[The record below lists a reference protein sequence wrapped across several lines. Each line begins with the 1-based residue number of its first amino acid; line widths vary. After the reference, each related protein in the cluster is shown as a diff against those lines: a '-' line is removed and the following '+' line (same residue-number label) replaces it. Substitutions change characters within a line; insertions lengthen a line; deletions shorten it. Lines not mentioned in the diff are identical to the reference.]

1 MLLQRCFITKIDAS
15 MRNLIFLFVV
25 FVLCSCNTNT
35 NSTNDQTPKS
45 WKETVMVIP
54 DDQATPEELKLKNK
68 MFEVMSEVIA
78 VKNNGLVITVDK
90 KYFTSQGIPE
100 AYYDLLEAEFE
111 ETNRALEKM
120 VSEQNVDLT
129 GAVEQFKVDVINH
142 IKQLATSK

>member
-1 MLLQRCFITKIDAS
+1 M
-15 MRNLIFLFVV
+15 V
-25 FVLCSCNTNT
+25 VLCACGANTNPT
-35 NSTNDQTPKS
+35 AEQAPKS
-45 WKETVMVIP
+45 WKETVMAIP
-54 DDQATPEELKLKNK
+54 DDQATPDELKLKNK

-120 VSEQNVDLT
+120 VSEQDVDLT
-129 GAVEQFKVDVINH
+129 GALEQFKVDVINH
-142 IKQLATSK
+142 LKEFETSK

>member
-1 MLLQRCFITKIDAS
+1 
-15 MRNLIFLFVV
+15 
-25 FVLCSCNTNT
+25 
-35 NSTNDQTPKS
+35 
-45 WKETVMVIP
+45 MVIP

-120 VSEQNVDLT
+120 VSEQDVDLT
-129 GAVEQFKVDVINH
+129 GALEQFKVDVINH
-142 IKQLATSK
+142 LKEFETSK

>member
-1 MLLQRCFITKIDAS
+1 MK
-15 MRNLIFLFVV
+15 NLIFLLVLVV
-25 FVLCSCNTNT
+25 LYACDANT

-120 VSEQNVDLT
+120 VSEQDVDLT
-129 GAVEQFKVDVINH
+129 GALEQFKIDVINH
-142 IKQLATSK
+142 LKEFETSK